1 MNPVRA
7 RIRAQVRPRPPRHQA
22 TQRSRRRGRTREGDG
37 FRHRALR
44 VEPDDRG
51 RFDHRHRAV
60 PLARAG
66 AWRARRSALGHL
78 LGRVLL
84 YELLTGSVPFTG
96 DTPVEIA
103 MKHLSAIPEPPSKM
117 RPDVPRSLDLAVVR
131 ALAKDPAER
140 YPSAEE
146 MDAELARIEQGFQ
159 VSDET
164 AEAATAVLAGA
175 RDRQHRRP
183 GKRPSSPPA
192 RTVLRRGCM
201 PPVRRR
207 RRWPWVAAIAALIAA
222 GVGIWFGVTALQ
234 DELSKNTLVTV
245 PFVEGQVEALAK
257 KSITEAGLTSN
268 VRREPSSNVPEGKVI
283 EQSPGSGKKIAR
295 GNKVTIFVS
304 QGAPQV
310 SVPNVVGMS
319 QAQAEALLESRNLQ
333 ADPHTVP
340 NDEPENRRRPEPERG
355 RARERGCG
363 RPYQRRDGAAAGRRS
378 ERDRQVVQRRSRR
391 APEPRLRGAAQD
403 VESNEPAETVVNQSP
418 APNSARRRDRP

>member
-1 MNPVRA
+1 MA
-7 RIRAQVRPRPPRHQA
+7 RPSISAR
-22 TQRSRRRGRTREGDG
+22 TSTRSGI
-37 FRHRALR
+37 
-44 VEPDDRG
+44 
-51 RFDHRHRAV
+51 
-60 PLARAG
+60 
-66 AWRARRSALGHL
+66 
-78 LGRVLL
+78 LL

-146 MDAELARIEQGFQ
+146 MDAELARIEQGFE

-175 RDRQHRRP
+175 GIDSTAV
-183 GKRPSSPPA
+183 GKAPVVTTGA
-192 RTVLRRGCM
+192 AAVLRRGCS

-283 EQSPGSGKKIAR
+283 EQSPGSGERSHAGTRSPSSCRR
-295 GNKVTIFVS
+295 G
-304 QGAPQV
+304 
-310 SVPNVVGMS
+310 
-319 QAQAEALLESRNLQ
+319 
-333 ADPHTVP
+333 
-340 NDEPENRRRPEPERG
+340 RRR
-355 RARERGCG
+355 
-363 RPYQRRDGAAAGRRS
+363 
-378 ERDRQVVQRRSRR
+378 
-391 APEPRLRGAAQD
+391 
-403 VESNEPAETVVNQSP
+403 
-418 APNSARRRDRP
+418 